1 MQEATWISSSDS
13 GDNMMILK
21 ALHIANFKAFA
32 IAQRMPLRPITLIYG
47 ANSAGKSSILHALAL
62 AHHAIETGDIDTQ
75 QTRIGGEI
83 IDLGGFRQ
91 YVHRRD
97 REKQV
102 ELRFELD
109 PKQLSGRVSELL
121 RSTEEIVVELVIGEG
136 ITSEQQDLFGDQ
148 VREIVSE
155 DSCRV
160 ERFAVEVD
168 GALLLSMSARA
179 GGLLR
184 LDRLEHGHPAFR
196 ELFRGILML
205 ATTAEDI
212 DEDDFV
218 VLGEVLD
225 GLVPRITARLRGL
238 FPRIEE
244 KSEGSESKGEG
255 WDTFVSVSR
264 GRRREDLSLAARTF
278 VPKALRELVGGL
290 GAAIEGEIRRL
301 YYLGPLRSYPP
312 RHLTFSQHHDPN
324 WFAGGGYAWDVVR
337 KRGEVRRRVNAWLG
351 DPNRLQT
358 NYELVV
364 RDLLPSD
371 LVASELSRQLD
382 GELHDLLA
390 SIIARVADR
399 EQPGNREIADDFD
412 ALFAMAR
419 DVSRSETEM
428 DFLDLGPFPEIQA
441 LLSAVTDTESLSEFL
456 AQRIVDAQ
464 SEEIRALVLVDQRTD
479 TPVSHRDVGIGVSQ
493 VLPVLVAAYASTE
506 QVLAIEQPE
515 IHLHPALQAELGDVF
530 IESALGESR
539 NTFLIETHSEHLLL
553 RIMRRMRET
562 STGKLPDGI
571 PEVRPEHIMVVF
583 VEPDGARS
591 LIREMPLNE
600 RGELVKAWP
609 GGFFEEGLREIF

>member
-1 MQEATWISSSDS
+1 ML
-13 GDNMMILK
+13 LK
-21 ALHIANFKAFA
+21 ALHIANFKAFS

-62 AHHAIETGDIDTQ
+62 VHHAVETGDLDTQ
-75 QTRIGGEI
+75 RTRIGGEI

-97 REKQV
+97 RRKQV

-109 PKQLSGRVSELL
+109 PKQLSGRLAELL
-121 RSTEEIVVELVIGEG
+121 RSAEDIVVELVIGEG
-136 ITSEQQDLFGDQ
+136 ITSEQHDLFGDQ

-168 GALLLSMSARA
+168 GASLLSMSARA

-184 LDRLEHGHPAFR
+184 LDRLEHGHPVFR

-205 ATTAEDI
+205 ATTTEDI
-212 DEDDFV
+212 GEDDFV
-218 VLGEVLD
+218 VLSDVLD
-225 GLVPRITARLRGL
+225 GLVPNVTARIRGL
-238 FPRIEE
+238 FPWVEE
-244 KSEGSESKGEG
+244 KSEGSEGKGEG
-255 WDTFVSVSR
+255 WDAFMSVSR

-290 GAAIEGEIRRL
+290 GVAIEGEIRRL
-301 YYLGPLRSYPP
+301 RYLGPLRSYPP

-324 WFAGGGYAWDVVR
+324 WFAGGGYAWDVAR

-351 DPNRLQT
+351 DANRLQT

-364 RDLLPSD
+364 RDLLPSG
-371 LVASELSRQLD
+371 LVVSELSRRLD
-382 GELHDLLA
+382 DELHFLLA
-390 SIIARVADR
+390 SIITQVANP
-399 EQPGNREIADDFD
+399 EQPDSRRTADAFKALLDIARGVSGDDPE
-412 ALFAMAR
+412 
-419 DVSRSETEM
+419 V
-428 DFLDLGPFPEIQA
+428 DFLDMGPFPELHD
-441 LLSAVTDTESLSEFL
+441 LLSAVTDTDELSQHL
-456 AQRIVDAQ
+456 ADSMVDAQ
-464 SEEIRALVLVDQRTD
+464 SEEIRDLVLVDQRTD

-493 VLPVLVAAYASTE
+493 VLPVLVSAYASTD
-506 QVLAIEQPE
+506 QILAIEQPE

-530 IESALGESR
+530 IESALGEGQ
-539 NTFLIETHSEHLLL
+539 NAFLIETHSEHLLL
-553 RIMRRMRET
+553 RIMRRIRET

-571 PEVRPEHIMVVF
+571 PEVRPEHIMVLF

-600 RGELVKAWP
+600 RGELVRAWP

>member
-1 MQEATWISSSDS
+1 
-13 GDNMMILK
+13 MILK
-21 ALHIANFKAFA
+21 ALHVANFKAFA
-32 IAQRMPLRPITLIYG
+32 IGQRVPLRPITLIYG

-75 QTRIGGEI
+75 RTRIGGEI

-109 PKQLSGRVSELL
+109 PKQLSGRVAELL
-121 RSTEEIVVELVIGEG
+121 RSAEDIVVELVIGEG
-136 ITSEQQDLFGDQ
+136 IASEQRDLFGDQ
-148 VREIVSE
+148 VREIVLE

-160 ERFAVEVD
+160 ERFAVEVG
-168 GALLLSMSARA
+168 GASLLSMSARA

-184 LDRLEHGHPAFR
+184 LDRLEHGHPVFR

-205 ATTAEDI
+205 ATTTEDV
-212 DEDDFV
+212 DEEDFV
-218 VLGEVLD
+218 VLGDVLD
-225 GLVPRITARLRGL
+225 EVVPGITARIRGL

-244 KSEGSESKGEG
+244 EPENSEGKGEG
-255 WDTFVSVSR
+255 WDAFMSVSR

-301 YYLGPLRSYPP
+301 GYLGPLRSYPP
-312 RHLTFSQHHDPN
+312 RHLTFTQHHDPN

-351 DPNRLQT
+351 DANRLQT

-371 LVASELSRQLD
+371 LVASELSRRLD
-382 GELHDLLA
+382 GELQHLLA

-399 EQPGNREIADDFD
+399 EQPDNREIADDFD
-412 ALFAMAR
+412 ALLTIAR
-419 DVSRSETEM
+419 DVSRNETEM
-428 DFLDLGPFPEIQA
+428 DFLDVGPFPEIQA
-441 LLSAVTDTESLSEFL
+441 LLSAVTDTEELSQHL
-456 AQRIVDAQ
+456 ADSMVDAQ
-464 SEEIRALVLVDQRTD
+464 PEEIRDLVLVDQRTD

-493 VLPVLVAAYASTE
+493 VLPVLVSAYASTDKF
-506 QVLAIEQPE
+506 LAIEQPE

-530 IESALGESR
+530 IESALGEGR

-562 STGKLPDGI
+562 SAGKLPDGV
-571 PEVRPEHIMVVF
+571 PEVRPEDVMVLF
-583 VEPDGARS
+583 VEPDGPQS
-591 LIREMPLNE
+591 LVREMPLNE

>member
-1 MQEATWISSSDS
+1 
-13 GDNMMILK
+13 MILK

-32 IAQRMPLRPITLIYG
+32 IAQRLPLRPLTLIYG
-47 ANSAGKSSILHALAL
+47 TNSAGKSSILHALAL
-62 AHHAIETGDIDTQ
+62 AHHAVETGDLDTQ
-75 QTRIGGEI
+75 RTRIGGEV

-97 REKQV
+97 RRKQV

-109 PKQLSGRVSELL
+109 PKQLSGRVAELL
-121 RSTEEIVVELVIGEG
+121 RSAEDIVVELVIGEG
-136 ITSEQQDLFGDQ
+136 VTSEQQDLFGDQ

-168 GALLLSMSARA
+168 GGSLLSMSARA

-184 LDRLEHGHPAFR
+184 LDRLEHGHPVFR

-205 ATTAEDI
+205 ATTTDDI
-212 DEDDFV
+212 GEDDFV
-218 VLGEVLD
+218 VLGDVLD
-225 GLVPRITARLRGL
+225 GLVPGITARIHGL

-244 KSEGSESKGEG
+244 ESEGSEGKGEG
-255 WDTFVSVSR
+255 WDAFMLVSR
-264 GRRREDLSLAARTF
+264 GRRREDLALAAQTF
-278 VPKALRELVGGL
+278 VPKALRELLGGL

-301 YYLGPLRSYPP
+301 RYLGPLRSYPP
-312 RHLTFSQHHDPN
+312 RHLTFSQHHDSN

-337 KRGEVRRRVNAWLG
+337 KRGKIRRRVNAWLG
-351 DPNRLQT
+351 DANRLQT
-358 NYELVV
+358 HYELVV

-371 LVASELSRQLD
+371 LVASELSRRLGD
-382 GELHDLLA
+382 ELHDLLA
-390 SIIARVADR
+390 SIIAQAAHR
-399 EQPGNREIADDFD
+399 EQPDSRRIADDFT
-412 ALFAMAR
+412 ALLDMAHEVTSS
-419 DVSRSETEM
+419 DPEI
-428 DFLDLGPFPEIQA
+428 DFLDMGPFLELQD
-441 LLSAVTDTESLSEFL
+441 LLSAVTDTDELSQHL
-456 AQRIVDAQ
+456 ADSIVDAQ
-464 SEEIRALVLVDQRTD
+464 PEEIRDLVLVDQRTD

-493 VLPVLVAAYASTE
+493 VLPVLVSAYASTD
-506 QVLAIEQPE
+506 QILAIEQPE

-530 IESALGESR
+530 IDSALGEGR

-571 PEVRPEHIMVVF
+571 PEVRPEHIMVLF

>member
-1 MQEATWISSSDS
+1 
-13 GDNMMILK
+13 MILK

-32 IAQRMPLRPITLIYG
+32 VAQRLPLRPITLIYG

-62 AHHAIETGDIDTQ
+62 AHHAVEAGDLDTQ
-75 QTRIGGEI
+75 RTRIGGEI

-97 REKQV
+97 RGKQV

-109 PKQLSGRVSELL
+109 PKQLSGRVAELL
-121 RSTEEIVVELVIGEG
+121 RSAEDIVVELVIGEG

-148 VREIVSE
+148 IREIVLE

-184 LDRLEHGHPAFR
+184 LDRLEHGHPVFR
-196 ELFRGILML
+196 GLFRGILML
-205 ATTAEDI
+205 ATTTEDI
-212 DEDDFV
+212 GEADFV
-218 VLGEVLD
+218 VLGDVLD
-225 GLVPRITARLRGL
+225 GLVPGITARIRGL

-244 KSEGSESKGEG
+244 ESDASENKGEG
-255 WDTFVSVSR
+255 SDAFMSVSR

-301 YYLGPLRSYPP
+301 RYLGPLRSYPP
-312 RHLTFSQHHDPN
+312 RHLTFTQHHDPN
-324 WFAGGGYAWDVVR
+324 WFAGGGYAWDVAR

-351 DPNRLQT
+351 DANRLQT

-371 LVASELSRQLD
+371 LVASELSRRLD

-390 SIIARVADR
+390 SIIVRVADR
-399 EQPGNREIADDFD
+399 EQPDNQRIADDFK
-412 ALFAMAR
+412 ALIDMAR
-419 DVSRSETEM
+419 DVSGTDPEI
-428 DFLDLGPFPEIQA
+428 DFLEMGPFPELED
-441 LLSAVTDTESLSEFL
+441 LLSAVTDTEGLSQHL
-456 AQRIVDAQ
+456 ADSMVEAHP
-464 SEEIRALVLVDQRTD
+464 EEIRDLVLVDQRTD

-493 VLPVLVAAYASTE
+493 VLPVLVAAYASTDKL
-506 QVLAIEQPE
+506 LAIEQPE

-530 IESALGESR
+530 IESALGAGR

-562 STGKLPDGI
+562 STGKLPDGV
-571 PEVRPEHIMVVF
+571 PEVRPEDVMVLF
-583 VEPDGARS
+583 VEPDGAQS
-591 LIREMPLNE
+591 LVREMPLNE

>member
-1 MQEATWISSSDS
+1 
-13 GDNMMILK
+13 MILK
-21 ALHIANFKAFA
+21 ALHVANFKAFA
-32 IAQRMPLRPITLIYG
+32 IAQRVPLRPLTLIYG

-62 AHHAIETGDIDTQ
+62 AHHAIETGDLDTQ
-75 QTRIGGEI
+75 RTRIGGEI

-91 YVHRRD
+91 YVHRRN

-109 PKQLSGRVSELL
+109 PKQLSGRVAELL
-121 RSTEEIVVELVIGEG
+121 RSAENIVVELVIGEG

-160 ERFAVEVD
+160 ERFAIEV
-168 GALLLSMSARA
+168 GGTSLLSMSARA

-184 LDRLEHGHPAFR
+184 LDRLEHGHPVFR

-212 DEDDFV
+212 GEDDFV
-218 VLGEVLD
+218 VLGDVLD
-225 GLVPRITARLRGL
+225 GLVPSVTARIRGL
-238 FPRIEE
+238 FPRIDEE
-244 KSEGSESKGEG
+244 SDGSESNGEG
-255 WDTFVSVSR
+255 WDAFMSVSR

-290 GAAIEGEIRRL
+290 GTAIEGEIRRL
-301 YYLGPLRSYPP
+301 RYLGPLRSYPP

-324 WFAGGGYAWDVVR
+324 WFAGGGYTWEVAR

-351 DPNRLQT
+351 DANRLQT

-371 LVASELSRQLD
+371 LVASELSRRLD

-390 SIIARVADR
+390 SIIARVADW
-399 EQPGNREIADDFD
+399 EQPDNREIADDYEELL
-412 ALFAMAR
+412 AIAR
-419 DVSRSETEM
+419 DVSRNETEM
-428 DFLDLGPFPEIQA
+428 DFLDGGPFPEIQA
-441 LLSAVTDTESLSEFL
+441 LLSAVTDTEGLSQHL
-456 AQRIVDAQ
+456 ADSIVDAQ
-464 SEEIRALVLVDQRTD
+464 PEKIQDLVLVDQRTD

-493 VLPVLVAAYASTE
+493 VLPVLVSAYASTDKL
-506 QVLAIEQPE
+506 LAIEQPE

-530 IESALGESR
+530 IESALGEGR

-553 RIMRRMRET
+553 RIMRRIRET
-562 STGKLPDGI
+562 SAGKLPDGV
-571 PEVRPEHIMVVF
+571 PDVRPEDVMVLF
-583 VEPDGARS
+583 VEPDGLQS
-591 LIREMPLNE
+591 LVREMPLNE

>member
-1 MQEATWISSSDS
+1 
-13 GDNMMILK
+13 MILK
-21 ALHIANFKAFA
+21 AVHVANFKAFA
-32 IAQRMPLRPITLIYG
+32 IAQRVPLRPLTLVYG

-62 AHHAIETGDIDTQ
+62 AHHAIETGDLDTQ
-75 QTRIGGEI
+75 RTRIGGEI

-97 REKQV
+97 RQKQV

-109 PKQLSGRVSELL
+109 PKQLSGRVAELL
-121 RSTEEIVVELVIGEG
+121 RSAGDIAVELVIGEG
-136 ITSEQQDLFGDQ
+136 ITSEQHDLFEDH
-148 VREIVSE
+148 VREIVLE

-184 LDRLEHGHPAFR
+184 LDRLEHGHPVFR

-205 ATTAEDI
+205 ATTTEDI
-212 DEDDFV
+212 REGDFV
-218 VLGEVLD
+218 LLGDVLD
-225 GLVPRITARLRGL
+225 ELVPGIIARIRGL

-244 KSEGSESKGEG
+244 ETDGSEGGGE
-255 WDTFVSVSR
+255 DSDAFMLVRR
-264 GRRREDLSLAARTF
+264 GQRREDLSLAARTF
-278 VPKALRELVGGL
+278 VPKALRSLVGGL

-301 YYLGPLRSYPP
+301 RYLGPLRSYPP
-312 RHLTFSQHHDPN
+312 RHLTFTQHHDPN

-351 DPNRLQT
+351 DANRLQT
-358 NYELVV
+358 NYQLVV

-371 LVASELSRQLD
+371 LVASELSRRLD

-399 EQPGNREIADDFD
+399 EQPDIRQIADELSARFD
-412 ALFAMAR
+412 KAR
-419 DVSRSETEM
+419 DVSGNGPEI
-428 DFLDLGPFPEIQA
+428 DLLDMGPFPEIQD
-441 LLSAVTDTESLSEFL
+441 LLSAVTDTEWLSQSLAE
-456 AQRIVDAQ
+456 AMVDAQ
-464 SEEIRALVLVDQRTD
+464 PEEIQDLVLVDQRTD

-493 VLPVLVAAYASTE
+493 VLPVLVSAYASTDKL
-506 QVLAIEQPE
+506 LAIEQPE

-530 IESALGESR
+530 IESALGEGR

-562 STGKLPDGI
+562 SAGKLPDGV
-571 PEVRPEHIMVVF
+571 PEVRPEDVMVLF

>member
-1 MQEATWISSSDS
+1 
-13 GDNMMILK
+13 MILK

-32 IAQRMPLRPITLIYG
+32 VAQRLPLRPITLIYG

-62 AHHAIETGDIDTQ
+62 AHHAMETGELDTQ
-75 QTRIGGEI
+75 RTRIGGEI

-102 ELRFELD
+102 ELRFELE

-121 RSTEEIVVELVIGEG
+121 HSADDIMVELVIGER
-136 ITSEQQDLFGDQ
+136 ITSERQDLFGDQ
-148 VREIVSE
+148 VREIVPE

-168 GALLLSMSARA
+168 GASLLSMSARA

-184 LDRLEHGHPAFR
+184 LDRLEHGHPVFR

-205 ATTAEDI
+205 ATTTKDI

-218 VLGEVLD
+218 LLGEVLD
-225 GLVPRITARLRGL
+225 DLVPDITSRVRGL

-244 KSEGSESKGEG
+244 ESGGSEGKGES
-255 WDTFVSVSR
+255 WDAFMSVSR

-301 YYLGPLRSYPP
+301 RYLGPLRSYPP

-324 WFAGGGYAWDVVR
+324 WFAGGGYAWDVAR

-351 DPNRLQT
+351 DANRLQT
-358 NYELVV
+358 SYELVV

-371 LVASELSRQLD
+371 LVASELSRRLD

-399 EQPGNREIADDFD
+399 EQPDIRQITDELSARFER
-412 ALFAMAR
+412 AR
-419 DVSRSETEM
+419 DISGDGPEA
-428 DFLDLGPFPEIQA
+428 DLLDMGPFPELLD
-441 LLSAVTDTESLSEFL
+441 LLSAVTDTEGLSQHL
-456 AQRIVDAQ
+456 AGSMIDAQ
-464 SEEIRALVLVDQRTD
+464 PERIQDLVLVDQRTD

-493 VLPVLVAAYASTE
+493 VLPVLVSAYASMDKL
-506 QVLAIEQPE
+506 LAIEQPE

-530 IESALGESR
+530 IESALGGNR
-539 NTFLIETHSEHLLL
+539 NAFLIETHSEHLLL
-553 RIMRRMRET
+553 RIMRRIRQT
-562 STGKLPDGI
+562 SSGRLPDGV
-571 PEVRPEHIMVVF
+571 PEVRPEDVMVLF

>member
-1 MQEATWISSSDS
+1 
-13 GDNMMILK
+13 MILK

-32 IAQRMPLRPITLIYG
+32 IAQRMPLRPITLLYG

-62 AHHAIETGDIDTQ
+62 THHAIETGDLDTQ
-75 QTRIGGEI
+75 RTRIGGEI

-109 PKQLSGRVSELL
+109 PKHLSGRVSELL
-121 RSTEEIVVELVIGEG
+121 RSADNIVVELVIGEG
-136 ITSEQQDLFGDQ
+136 ITSEQQDFYGDQ

-168 GALLLSMSARA
+168 GASLLSMSARA

-184 LDRLEHGHPAFR
+184 LDRLEHGHPVFR

-205 ATTAEDI
+205 ATTTEDI

-218 VLGEVLD
+218 VLGDVLD
-225 GLVPRITARLRGL
+225 GLVPQITARIRGL
-238 FPRIEE
+238 FPRIDEE
-244 KSEGSESKGEG
+244 SDGSEGSGEG
-255 WDTFVSVSR
+255 WDAFMSVSR

-301 YYLGPLRSYPP
+301 RYLGPLRSYPP
-312 RHLTFSQHHDPN
+312 RHLTFSQHHDSN

-337 KRGEVRRRVNAWLG
+337 KRGEVRRLVNAWLG
-351 DPNRLQT
+351 DANRLQT

-371 LVASELSRQLD
+371 LVASELSQRLD
-382 GELHDLLA
+382 GELHDLVA
-390 SIIARVADR
+390 SIILRIADR
-399 EQPGNREIADDFD
+399 EQADKGEIADDFK
-412 ALFAMAR
+412 ALIDMAR
-419 DVSRSETEM
+419 DVSGS
-428 DFLDLGPFPEIQA
+428 DPDIDLLEFGPFPEIQA
-441 LLSAVTDTESLSEFL
+441 LLSAVTDTEGLSEFL
-456 AQRIVDAQ
+456 AERMVEAQ
-464 SEEIRALVLVDQRTD
+464 SEEIQDLVLVDQRTD

-493 VLPVLVAAYASTE
+493 VLPVLVSAYASTDKL
-506 QVLAIEQPE
+506 LAIEQPE

-530 IESALGESR
+530 IESALRGGR
-539 NTFLIETHSEHLLL
+539 NTFLVETHSEHLLL

-562 STGKLPDGI
+562 SAGKLPDGF
-571 PEVRPEHIMVVF
+571 PEVRPEHVMVLF

>member
-1 MQEATWISSSDS
+1 
-13 GDNMMILK
+13 MILK
-21 ALHIANFKAFA
+21 AFHVANFKAFA
-32 IAQRMPLRPITLIYG
+32 IAQRVPLRPLTLVYG

-62 AHHAIETGDIDTQ
+62 AHHAIETGDLDTQ
-75 QTRIGGEI
+75 RTRIGGEI

-91 YVHRRD
+91 YIHRRD

-109 PKQLSGRVSELL
+109 PKQLSGRVAELL
-121 RSTEEIVVELVIGEG
+121 RSAEDIVVELVIGEG
-136 ITSEQQDLFGDQ
+136 ITSEQRDLSGDQ
-148 VREIVSE
+148 VREIVLE

-160 ERFAVEVD
+160 ERVAVEVD
-168 GALLLSMSARA
+168 GASLLSMSARA

-184 LDRLEHGHPAFR
+184 LDRLEHGHPVFR

-205 ATTAEDI
+205 VTTTEDV
-212 DEDDFV
+212 DEEDFV
-218 VLGEVLD
+218 VLGDVLD
-225 GLVPRITARLRGL
+225 EVVPGITARIRGL

-244 KSEGSESKGEG
+244 ESENTEGKGEG
-255 WDTFVSVSR
+255 WDAFMSVSR

-290 GAAIEGEIRRL
+290 GAVVEGEMRRL
-301 YYLGPLRSYPP
+301 GYLGPLRSYPP
-312 RHLTFSQHHDPN
+312 RHLTFTQHHDPN

-351 DPNRLQT
+351 DANRLQT

-371 LVASELSRQLD
+371 LVASELSRRLD
-382 GELHDLLA
+382 DELHDLLV
-390 SIIARVADR
+390 SIVARAADQ
-399 EQPGNREIADDFD
+399 EQSGSREITGDFE
-412 ALFAMAR
+412 ALIAMAR
-419 DVSRSETEM
+419 DVSGNDPEI
-428 DFLDLGPFPEIQA
+428 DFLDMGPFPEIQA
-441 LLSAVTDTESLSEFL
+441 LLSAVTDTDQLSEFL
-456 AQRIVDAQ
+456 AESMVEAQ
-464 SEEIRALVLVDQRTD
+464 PEKIQDLVLVDKRTD

-493 VLPVLVAAYASTE
+493 VLPVLVSAYASTDKF
-506 QVLAIEQPE
+506 LAIEQPE

-530 IESALGESR
+530 IESALGEGR

-562 STGKLPDGI
+562 SAGKLPDGV
-571 PEVRPEHIMVVF
+571 PEVRPQDVMVLF
-583 VEPDGARS
+583 VEPDGAQS
-591 LIREMPLNE
+591 LVREMLLNE